1 MKLPLTGRKTK
12 RIRQTATRSPVNIVY
27 DTVASWVISVD
38 TNASQPARMKEHGHV
53 HTNVLDRVNIY
64 YTRWELASHTFSPIT
79 FVANF
84 KASLIAS
91 LI

>member
-1 MKLPLTGRKTK
+1 ME
-12 RIRQTATRSPVNIVY
+12 
-27 DTVASWVISVD
+27 
-38 TNASQPARMKEHGHV
+38 EHGHV